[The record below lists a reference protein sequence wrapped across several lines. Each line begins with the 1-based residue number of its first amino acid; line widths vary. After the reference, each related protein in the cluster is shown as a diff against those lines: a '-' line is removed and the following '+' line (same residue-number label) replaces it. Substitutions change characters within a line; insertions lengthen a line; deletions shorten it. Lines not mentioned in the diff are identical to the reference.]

1 MLMMMV
7 LMRVVQEVVVD
18 DLQCPVQTITR
29 MSSSPSPPSAATSS
43 PRAASTEGCAL
54 AAAACTA
61 APSAGVEGGV
71 SGGVSARIR
80 WLKKSCAHRFPE
92 PGYSQPEII
101 AIISAGPY
109 RGEEGLVLL
118 RPGDGLDA
126 VEGGLRAGAVSKSDC
141 AAAPYRHELLRLA
154 EIEREGT
161 SVSPTFIGVQKRYRQ
176 HQSTSTSQ
184 LRRTSTRT
192 LRGGEDAR
200 PASPCRRRG
209 RGTA

>member
-1 MLMMMV
+1 MV
-7 LMRVVQEVVVD
+7 VVVD

-29 MSSSPSPPSAATSS
+29 ISSPSSSPPSAATSS

-61 APSAGVEGGV
+61 APSAGVEGGL

-101 AIISAGPY
+101 ASAGPY

-126 VEGGLRAGAVSKSDC
+126 VEGGLRAGAVSKADC
-141 AAAPYRHELLRLA
+141 AAAPYRHKLLRLA
-154 EIEREGT
+154 EIERERT
-161 SVSPTFIGVQKRYRQ
+161 SVSPTIIGVQKRYRQ

-192 LRGGEDAR
+192 LCGGEDAR

>member
-1 MLMMMV
+1 MDPLWPSQELCQGGEEAKAGGSWKTRGGLMLLLMMEA
-7 LMRVVQEVVVD
+7 EVVVD

-29 MSSSPSPPSAATSS
+29 MSSSSSPPSAATSS

-101 AIISAGPY
+101 
-109 RGEEGLVLL
+109 
-118 RPGDGLDA
+118 
-126 VEGGLRAGAVSKSDC
+126 
-141 AAAPYRHELLRLA
+141 
-154 EIEREGT
+154 
-161 SVSPTFIGVQKRYRQ
+161 
-176 HQSTSTSQ
+176 
-184 LRRTSTRT
+184 
-192 LRGGEDAR
+192 
-200 PASPCRRRG
+200 
-209 RGTA
+209 